1 MSKISQ
7 IDGLQEFLGGKP
19 IKSFDDFT
27 MSKDDGVVIVI
38 GCYLGVEEGV
48 DMWIDHCSN
57 KPEPRYCNTILC
69 FIYIYTCNFAL
80 GNYGMRPTIRFPQVF
95 LIMSLSRF
103 RMRVNAGDYE
113 NEALFLLTD
122 DMVRK
127 VAPLTCKLLLDTVRP
142 KFFGCLIVFVLH
154 FILLTSLCFA
164 F

>member
-1 MSKISQ
+1 M
-7 IDGLQEFLGGKP
+7 
-19 IKSFDDFT
+19 
-27 MSKDDGVVIVI
+27 
-38 GCYLGVEEGV
+38 
-48 DMWIDHCSN
+48 
-57 KPEPRYCNTILC
+57 
-69 FIYIYTCNFAL
+69 YTCNFAL
-80 GNYGMRPTIRFPQVF
+80 GNCRMRPTIRFPQVF